1 MSKKMEKKPNRQSKT
16 IRGQQREYRVRHI
29 SLFFML
35 WAVFTALSL
44 FLIVVF
50 GFSQNAISSRTYK
63 RETNRQL
70 RQQSEQIKIDVM
82 QVLEV
87 DKTATPSMAIR
98 RLSVMYDVDIY
109 VLSPEGAIILPQKIE
124 GLDEYDSSKDIQERI
139 RVLKERLEDEEKT
152 ETLYE
157 GAGEYIYGAQL
168 ELFEQDA
175 YLYVI
180 KSFELTQTVSG
191 ELGSRTLIMCIFV
204 FILSWTL
211 SGVVSGWF
219 TKPIIEM
226 KKKATALAHGDFNV
240 DFHGDD
246 YGQELIELAN
256 ALNFARD
263 ELSKADTMQKELIA
277 NVSHDFKTPLTM
289 IKAYAS
295 MIIEISGDIP
305 EKRNKHAQVIVAEA
319 DRLTSLVTDLL
330 ELSKIRSGLE
340 TLKEEI
346 FDMSAYV
353 HDILSRFQ
361 FLAEE
366 KGYVFHTEIEKGLYT
381 RGDEIKIGQVLYNLI
396 GNAVNYTGEN
406 KRVFIQLKRTAG
418 NVFRFSVTDTGKGIK
433 QEELSTI
440 WDRYY
445 RSSETHKRPVQGT
458 GLGLSIVKT
467 ILERHRFMFGVT
479 SEVGVGSTFYVD
491 FPLVAEE
498 REEELEEDAFNA

>member
-1 MSKKMEKKPNRQSKT
+1 MSTKMEKKPNKQSRE
-16 IRGQQREYRVRHI
+16 IRRQQREYRARHT

-35 WAVFTALSL
+35 WAVFTALS
-44 FLIVVF
+44 FFIIVLF
-50 GFSQNAISSRTYK
+50 GFSQNSITSRTYK

-70 RQQSEQIKIDVM
+70 HEQKEHIKQDVIEI
-82 QVLEV
+82 LEIE
-87 DKTATPSMAIR
+87 KTTTPSMAIR
-98 RLSVMYDVDIY
+98 RLSVMYDADIY
-109 VLSPEGAIILPQKIE
+109 ILSPDGMIIQPQLIDGIE
-124 GLDEYDSSKDIQERI
+124 EYSTSQDIQERL
-139 RVLKERLEDEEKT
+139 RVLKERLEEEEKL

-157 GAGEYIYGAQL
+157 GAGEYIYGAQI
-168 ELFEQDA
+168 ELFEEDV

-180 KSFELTQTVSG
+180 KSFEVTQNVSSELTA
-191 ELGSRTLIMCIFV
+191 RTLIMCIFIFV
-204 FILSWTL
+204 LSWAL
-211 SGVVSGWF
+211 SAVVSGWF

-226 KKKATALAHGDFNV
+226 KKKATALAQGDFNV

-263 ELSKADTMQKELIA
+263 ELSKVDTMQKELIA
-277 NVSHDFKTPLTM
+277 NISHDFKTPLTM

-330 ELSKIRSGLE
+330 ELSKIRSGME
-340 TLKEEI
+340 TLKEEV
-346 FDMSAYV
+346 FDMSSHV
-353 HDILSRFQ
+353 NEILSRFQ
-361 FLAEE
+361 YLAEK
-366 KGYVFHTEIEKGLYT
+366 KGYVFHASIDKGLYT
-381 RGDEIKIGQVLYNLI
+381 SGDKLKLGQVLYNLI
-396 GNAVNYTGEN
+396 GNAVNYTGDN
-406 KRVFIQLKRTAG
+406 KRVFVQLQRGTG

-433 QEELSTI
+433 EEDLSTI

-445 RSSETHKRPVQGT
+445 RTSETHKRPVQGT

-467 ILERHRFMFGVT
+467 ILERHQFNFGVN

-498 REEELEEDAFNA
+498 TAEELEEDDFNA

>member
-1 MSKKMEKKPNRQSKT
+1 MSKKLDKKPNKQLKS
-16 IRGQQREYRVRHI
+16 IRRQQREYRARHT

-44 FLIVVF
+44 FIIVLF
-50 GFSQNAISSRTYK
+50 GFSQSTMSSRTYK
-63 RETNRQL
+63 REANRLL
-70 RQQSEQIKIDVM
+70 REQSEQIKFDVL

-87 DKTATPSMAIR
+87 EKTTTPSLAIR
-98 RLSVMYDVDIY
+98 RLSVIYDVDI
-109 VLSPEGAIILPQKIE
+109 LILTPDGTIILPQKIDGVE
-124 GLDEYDSSKDIQERI
+124 EVSSSQDVQERL
-139 RVLKERLEDEEKT
+139 RVLKDRLEEEGGKA
-152 ETLYE
+152 TLYE

-168 ELFEQDA
+168 KLFEQDA

-180 KSFELTQTVSG
+180 KSFELTAAVSG
-191 ELGSRTLIMCIFV
+191 EMGARTLIMCIFI
-204 FILSWTL
+204 FILSWAL

-226 KKKATALAHGDFNV
+226 KKKATALARGDFNV

-295 MIIEISGDIP
+295 MIIEISGEIP

-340 TLKEEI
+340 NLKEEV

-361 FLAEE
+361 GLAEE
-366 KGYVFHTEIEKGLYT
+366 QGYIFRTDIENGLYT
-381 RGDEIKIGQVLYNLI
+381 RGDEIKLGQVLYNLI
-396 GNAVNYTGEN
+396 GNAVNYTGDN
-406 KRVFIQLKRTAG
+406 KRVFIELKRRTG
-418 NVFRFSVTDTGKGIK
+418 NVFRFAVTDTGKGIK
-433 QEELSTI
+433 KEDLSTI

-445 RSSETHKRPVQGT
+445 RSSESHKRPVQGT

-467 ILERHRFMFGVT
+467 ILERHQFVFGVT

-498 REEELEEDAFNA
+498 RVEEL